1 MKTIKFLALAAFTL
15 ALASCQS
22 GSKADDNADS
32 TAVAEVQVISVDDLL
47 ANPDSLVGQTITVKG
62 FCSHLCAHGA
72 RKAFLNGSGEN
83 ATPFR
88 CEATPEM
95 GDSFPQE
102 AINQQLLVTGVL
114 VEDRI
119 DEEYVKSME
128 EQNAAAE
135 KAAAK
140 EGKKDEDKEGSCG
153 TEQKAQGQGN
163 VKTFADRMADYRARI
178 AERQAKEGKAY
189 LSFYHLDAKKYEIK
203 SPEK

>member
-1 MKTIKFLALAAFTL
+1 MKTIKLLAITALALGIAA
-15 ALASCQS
+15 CQ
-22 GSKADDNADS
+22 GKQEATTDNIDS
-32 TAVAEVQVISVDDLL
+32 TEVAVISVDDLL

-62 FCSHLCAHGA
+62 FCSHLCKHGA
-72 RKAFLNGSGEN
+72 RKAFLVGAGDN

-102 AINQQLLVTGVL
+102 AINQQLLVTGIL

-153 TEQKAQGQGN
+153 TEQKAQGQGAI
-163 VKTFADRMADYRARI
+163 TSFADRMADYRARI

-203 SPEK
+203 TPEK